1 MIAFVHEIRDAA
13 RGIVARPAFPAL
25 VVGVLGAGLGCVL
38 FVLVVLNTLMLKP
51 LPFPNSGQLLHL
63 GVSDP
68 ERPEHLGEVVERD
81 VVAWQRRLA
90 DKADVAGYQPAT
102 VNLSDVDRPE
112 RYDGAIVTTN
122 LMRVLGVEPELGRGF
137 NDTDGRKGAAPTV
150 LLSDAIWR
158 NRYNADPA
166 IIGRSVRVNSRN
178 ATVIGVM
185 PHDFSFPVREVIWTP
200 AILDPD
206 APRND
211 GNYFAVIARRHA
223 GTTLAAMRASLA
235 GWYADAAR
243 EAPLFFHDRRADAE
257 PLTYLF
263 TDRKTRGVL
272 DAMLFAVILV
282 LLVACGNAANLLLT
296 RTLARR
302 QELAI
307 RSALGASRGR
317 LTLHLLAQSLLL
329 AAAACAIALPIGW
342 LGGQW
347 LEQTLHASDEGPPYW
362 MHFGLDGQLVAL
374 AAIAAIVTGLVTGLL
389 PALRAGGVNAALRED
404 SRTVAGGAFARVSR
418 ALVIVEIALSC
429 VVLVSAGVMVRGI
442 RHLQTENFGIRP
454 VGLLTARV
462 GLSEMKYPT
471 GAKQVDAFK
480 RLGERL
486 RADPDVID
494 ATLGTTLPGLISDH
508 RRVAREGA
516 GPDDIG
522 ALAYT
527 GAIDDHFV
535 STYGITLERGRLF
548 NDGDRAGTTPV
559 AMVDDTF
566 VERLGNRKPVLGRRF
581 RLDPSDP
588 GGPVVTIVGVVKR
601 LQLDDVD
608 DPDRP
613 ALLMPLRQQPARFA
627 SLAIRTRA
635 APAAF
640 KPTLAADLKSI
651 DPDAPAYWVRTYDQ
665 VILQATFAEQV
676 LAQLFSLFGLIALF
690 LAAAGLYGVIAFSV
704 RQRTREIGV
713 RRALGA
719 SSSSVL
725 GKLLGRGAWQTGIG
739 LALGFGLAWPF
750 ARLLVGALNGFDAN
764 DPGVYCFVLG
774 TLALVAVIAILVP
787 ARRALRI
794 DPVVA
799 LHHE

>member
-1 MIAFVHEIRDAA
+1 
-13 RGIVARPAFPAL
+13 
-25 VVGVLGAGLGCVL
+25 
-38 FVLVVLNTLMLKP
+38 
-51 LPFPNSGQLLHL
+51 
-63 GVSDP
+63 
-68 ERPEHLGEVVERD
+68 
-81 VVAWQRRLA
+81 
-90 DKADVAGYQPAT
+90 
-102 VNLSDVDRPE
+102 
-112 RYDGAIVTTN
+112 
-122 LMRVLGVEPELGRGF
+122 
-137 NDTDGRKGAAPTV
+137 
-150 LLSDAIWR
+150 
-158 NRYNADPA
+158 
-166 IIGRSVRVNSRN
+166 
-178 ATVIGVM
+178 
-185 PHDFSFPVREVIWTP
+185 
-200 AILDPD
+200 
-206 APRND
+206 
-211 GNYFAVIARRHA
+211 
-223 GTTLAAMRASLA
+223 
-235 GWYADAAR
+235 
-243 EAPLFFHDRRADAE
+243 
-257 PLTYLF
+257 
-263 TDRKTRGVL
+263 
-272 DAMLFAVILV
+272 MLFAVILV

-374 AAIAAIVTGLVTGLL
+374 AAIAAIVTGLETGLL

-725 GKLLGRGAWQTGIG
+725 GRLLGRGAWQTGIG

-764 DPGVYCFVLG
+764 DPGVDCFVLG

-799 LHHE
+799 LHHDDDATSRFQRPKPTTQAMSNLASILRRQMKAPLFALTVLVLIGAAVMINTTAFTALYAVVWKALPYKQPDRLVDLRENLQKFGLVNGLDPILFSVSQRIIDRSPGPSASPNRMRATISIFAHMENRRRFPRLRSRARNQPDARPHVRGHRCAG